1 MSRLLDE
8 LIQLTHNYGYL
19 KIEFDPALSL
29 SDAKKWVERFREH
42 PRTSEGV
49 NCPCC
54 GQLAKVYPRTI
65 TSSMAYVL
73 ILLERHFR
81 KFPKD
86 WLHVPSYLTKTC
98 KIGSAVRGGD
108 WAKLV
113 HWDLIVKKPELR
125 EDKSRRNGKYKLGPK
140 AVSFVRGRLELPRYA
155 YIYNG
160 TLLRM
165 SEEKITIHD
174 ALKRSNRFDYAALM
188 R

>member
-1 MSRLLDE
+1 MS
-8 LIQLTHNYGYL
+8 Q
-19 KIEFDPALSL
+19 IEFDSTLSL
-29 SDAKKWVERFREH
+29 SDAKKWVERFRENA
-42 PRTSEGV
+42 PASAGGSGV

-160 TLLRM
+160 ALLRM